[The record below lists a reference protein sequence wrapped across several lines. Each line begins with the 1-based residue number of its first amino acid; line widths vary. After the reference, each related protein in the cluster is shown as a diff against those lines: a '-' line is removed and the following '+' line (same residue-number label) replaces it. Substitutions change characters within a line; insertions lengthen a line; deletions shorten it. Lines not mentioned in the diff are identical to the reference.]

1 VLGRDPVFVIVVAVV
16 IAMFLL
22 AVVWAAQDL
31 LHALG
36 LW

>member
-1 VLGRDPVFVIVVAVV
+1 MLGRDPVFVIVVTVV

-22 AVVWAAQDL
+22 AVVWAARDL

-36 LW
+36 WW